1 MQRRW
6 FIQGVLA
13 GGAAVVTTTKQRE
26 ANALPISSPNVS
38 TGAPPAEAPDLPAP
52 ARAARALPNESLWP
66 MLAPLTP
73 DAQVTENWRIQEVS
87 VISDGAACV
96 TLVSDHGDARV
107 HVCRRDGNDDRA
119 MTHSDSTDLY
129 LMNGGD
135 GLAPTDESLAVAV
148 ETLALI
154 LRRNEQQGVEVPE
167 ALLTHSARLSFFAT
181 DRKLV

>member
-38 TGAPPAEAPDLPAP
+38 TGAPLPEAPGLQPP
-52 ARAARALPNESLWP
+52 ARAAGAPFGESLWP

-73 DAQVTENWRIQEVS
+73 DAQIAKDWRIQEVS

-96 TLVSDHGDARV
+96 TLVSDHGEARV

-119 MTHSDSTDLY
+119 MTHSDSTDLF

-154 LRRNEQQGVEVPE
+154 LRRNEQLGVNVPD
-167 ALLTHSARLSFFAT
+167 ALLTHSARLNFFAT
-181 DRKLV
+181 DRKLL